1 MADHPAC
8 AAPVP
13 DLFFFSA
20 FSATMASGSATT
32 QDASAGT
39 SQQTFSLE
47 NILTGDHENI
57 EHPETATKEAL
68 KAAGG
73 WDEEEGQEDVAQG
86 FCVECEGVSYR
97 QNVVMPNSIDRGRHQ
112 TSQHRSS
119 VRRARTT
126 SAKYVSQLSTGKV
139 LANVMPV
146 NPCQDTAKRKPR

>member
-13 DLFFFSA
+13 DWFFFYA
-20 FSATMASGSATT
+20 FSAHMASGSATT
-32 QDASAGT
+32 QDASAST

-73 WDEEEGQEDVAQG
+73 WDEEEGDFV
-86 FCVECEGVSYR
+86 
-97 QNVVMPNSIDRGRHQ
+97 DR
-112 TSQHRSS
+112 
-119 VRRARTT
+119 APP
-126 SAKYVSQLSTGKV
+126 L
-139 LANVMPV
+139 
-146 NPCQDTAKRKPR
+146 